1 MTPAAARG
9 SAWLSPRSLLIL
21 AAALAVCFAAAGL
34 GSVATTP
41 NIAPWYEG
49 LRKPPFNPPNVAFPI
64 AWTLLFALMA
74 LALWR
79 VCVRGSG
86 GALRAA
92 LMAFGVQLALN
103 IGWSFAF
110 FTARSPLLGLVD
122 ILLLLPAIVWTIAR
136 FRRIDGPAAALLYP
150 YLAWVSFAAVL
161 NGSIL
166 YLNG

>member
-1 MTPAAARG
+1 MTSGQIVRP
-9 SAWLSPRSLLIL
+9 SWTSSRSLLIL
-21 AAALAVCFAAAGL
+21 AAAALVCGLAAWL
-34 GSVATTP
+34 GSAATTP

-64 AWTLLFALMA
+64 VWTLLFAMMA
-74 LALWR
+74 IALWR

-86 GALRAA
+86 EALRGAVT
-92 LMAFGVQLALN
+92 AFGVQLALN
-103 IGWSFAF
+103 VAWSFAF
-110 FTARSPLLGLVD
+110 FAARSPLLGLLD
-122 ILLLLPAIVWTIAR
+122 ILLLLPAIVWTIVC

-166 YLNG
+166 HLNG